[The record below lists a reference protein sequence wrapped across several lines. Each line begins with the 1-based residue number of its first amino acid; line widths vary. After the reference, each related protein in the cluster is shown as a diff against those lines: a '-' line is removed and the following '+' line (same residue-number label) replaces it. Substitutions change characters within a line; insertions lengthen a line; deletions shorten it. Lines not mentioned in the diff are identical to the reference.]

1 MTSGKETVGRYKSKM
16 GEPASPKKFTVG
28 ASTVAN
34 NVRSMNTRGYFVQTD
49 QEKNEARSNM
59 DWDPLADVQ
68 GADAK
73 GENAPG
79 GQAGL
84 TERSKNEVNA
94 APLKVYD
101 YRVNADHL
109 GSKKIR
115 IRI

>member
-1 MTSGKETVGRYKSKM
+1 M
-16 GEPASPKKFTVG
+16 GEPASPKKLNVPST
-28 ASTVAN
+28 TVAN
-34 NVRSMNTRGYFVQTD
+34 NVRSMNTRGYFVQSD
-49 QEKNEARSNM
+49 QEKSVARSNL
-59 DWDPLADVQ
+59 DWDPLKNVQ

-109 GSKKIR
+109 GGKKIR